1 MAKKRKK
8 LLLGVDLGGT
18 KMLVGLFNFKGDLLG
33 TKKIKVDPSKGK
45 KNFLE
50 GFQETVENLFDDEG
64 ESLKNLQAVGMGCPG
79 VIDHKKGLVVV
90 SPNIHFLKNFPF
102 VETVKKML
110 GVPAVIEND
119 VNTGLYGEM
128 VFGAARGFRQVIG
141 AFLGTGV
148 GGALIF
154 DGRLYRGATG
164 AAGEIGH
171 MIINAEGPLCGCGQR
186 GCLEAYVGRVS
197 IAAEA
202 AIAAQRQNAPALFK
216 EVGTEISKIKSGV
229 LEASINKGDR
239 AIEQLI
245 RQRSFLLGRHM
256 AGLVN
261 LLSPELIVLGG
272 GVVEAL
278 GKFILPEVKNGI
290 REFAMKPIAKKVK
303 VVSAQLGDYAII
315 KGAAQLALE
324 KISED

>member
-1 MAKKRKK
+1 MAKKKKK
-8 LLLGVDLGGT
+8 LLLGIDLGGT
-18 KMLVGLFNFKGDLLG
+18 KMLVGLFNFKGQLLG
-33 TKKIKVDPSKGK
+33 TKKIKVEPSKGK

-50 GFQETVENLFDDEG
+50 GFYETVENLFDEEG
-64 ESLKNLQAVGMGCPG
+64 ESLKNLQAIGIGCPG
-79 VIDHKKGLVVV
+79 IIDHKKGVVIV
-90 SPNIHFLKNFPF
+90 SPNIAFLKNFHF
-102 VETVKKML
+102 AETVKKML
-110 GVPAVIEND
+110 GVPTVIEND

-128 VFGAARGFRQVIG
+128 AFGAARGFQHVIG

-154 DGRLYRGATG
+154 DGKLYRGATG

-171 MIINAEGPLCGCGQR
+171 MIIHAEGPRCGCGQR

-202 AIAAQRQNAPALFK
+202 AIAAQRQHAPALFK
-216 EVGTEISKIKSGV
+216 EVGTEISKIKSGA
-229 LEASINKGDR
+229 LAASIHKGDK
-239 AIEQLI
+239 AVEELI
-245 RQRSFLLGRHM
+245 RERSFLLGRHM

-261 LLSPELIVLGG
+261 LLSPELVVLGG

-278 GKFILPEVKNGI
+278 GKFILPEVKNAMNL
-290 REFAMKPIAKKVK
+290 FAMRPIAKKVK
-303 VVSAQLGDYAII
+303 VVSAQLGDHAII

-324 KISED
+324 KVSEE